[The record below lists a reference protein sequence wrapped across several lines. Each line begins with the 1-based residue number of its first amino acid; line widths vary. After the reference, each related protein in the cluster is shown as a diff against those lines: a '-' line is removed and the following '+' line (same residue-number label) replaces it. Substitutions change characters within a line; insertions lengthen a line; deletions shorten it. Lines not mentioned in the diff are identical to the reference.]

1 MDVVTITKKVGFVK
15 PEVVSISG
23 QVQSTGK
30 YTLSSRVDRVS
41 DIVRRSGGLI
51 DDAYSEGA
59 FIKRS
64 RYNIDSLKSDESK
77 TSIEEAYNRK
87 FKAQQETEKE
97 NLVKVAGATTNAG
110 AVDPN
115 SQKKKLKDT
124 LDVLYKELEQD
135 YYQIAIDINQIMK
148 NPGSELDL
156 VLRDKD
162 EVVIPKMDNRVK
174 ISGGVLRPTNIVYRD
189 GLSIGECI
197 SAAGGISEYAKR
209 GRAYVIYANG
219 KSNRTKHFGFFRINP
234 TIKPGSEVV
243 LPETNEKKDKPLN
256 TIVQLISILAQIGGT
271 LATISILNI
280 LDLDKIERA
289 IHSQTGIHNYQYNF
303 LSYPEYLKAELLPEK
318 YRDEARRMVSYH
330 KTWLSDNNLT
340 STMPALVESILENH
354 DNIEKLEETR
364 KYLGDLDVIRKTNSK
379 ELFPYIW

>member
-1 MDVVTITKKVGFVK
+1 M
-15 PEVVSISG
+15 
-23 QVQSTGK
+23 
-30 YTLSSRVDRVS
+30 
-41 DIVRRSGGLI
+41 
-51 DDAYSEGA
+51 
-59 FIKRS
+59 
-64 RYNIDSLKSDESK
+64 
-77 TSIEEAYNRK
+77 
-87 FKAQQETEKE
+87 
-97 NLVKVAGATTNAG
+97 
-110 AVDPN
+110 DPN

-219 KSNRTKHFGFFRINP
+219 KSNRTKRFGFFRINP

-271 LATISILNI
+271 LATISILN
-280 LDLDKIERA
+280 K
-289 IHSQTGIHNYQYNF
+289 
-303 LSYPEYLKAELLPEK
+303 
-318 YRDEARRMVSYH
+318 
-330 KTWLSDNNLT
+330 
-340 STMPALVESILENH
+340 
-354 DNIEKLEETR
+354 
-364 KYLGDLDVIRKTNSK
+364 
-379 ELFPYIW
+379 